1 MIKGKILIVD
11 DDEDYSESLK
21 LMLESRGYSVE
32 QAYNIREGKASILNE
47 KPQLII
53 LDVMMEKMTDGFD
66 LCRELK
72 ANPALSPIPILML
85 TAITDKTGIKYS
97 LEEDSEYLPADDYI
111 SKPISFSDLIYK
123 AERLLNAAASKAKDE
138 SSTTP
143 AFSDICKDKSLN
155 KSV

>member
-1 MIKGKILIVD
+1 MAKGKILIVD
-11 DDEDYSESLK
+11 DDKDYSESLM
-21 LMLESRGYSVE
+21 LMLESYGYIVE
-32 QAYNIREGKASILNE
+32 QAYNIREGKASIINE

-72 ANPALSPIPILML
+72 ANQALSSIPILML

-111 SKPISFSDLIYK
+111 SKPISFSDLISK
-123 AERLLNAAASKAKDE
+123 AERLIKAAA
-138 SSTTP
+138 
-143 AFSDICKDKSLN
+143 LN
-155 KSV
+155 VKE

>member
-1 MIKGKILIVD
+1 MAKGKILIVD
-11 DDEDYSESLK
+11 DDKDYSESLM
-21 LMLESRGYSVE
+21 LMLESYGYIVE
-32 QAYNIREGKASILNE
+32 QAYNIREGKASIINE

-72 ANPALSPIPILML
+72 ANPALSTIPILML

-111 SKPISFSDLIYK
+111 SKPISFSDLISK
-123 AERLLNAAASKAKDE
+123 AERLIKAAA
-138 SSTTP
+138 
-143 AFSDICKDKSLN
+143 LN
-155 KSV
+155 VKE

>member
-1 MIKGKILIVD
+1 MAKGKILIVD
-11 DDEDYSESLK
+11 DDKDYSESLM
-21 LMLESRGYSVE
+21 LMLESYGYIVE
-32 QAYNIREGKASILNE
+32 QAYNIREGKASIINE

-72 ANPALSPIPILML
+72 ANPALNTIPILML

-111 SKPISFSDLIYK
+111 SKPISFSDLISK
-123 AERLLNAAASKAKDE
+123 AERLIKAAA
-138 SSTTP
+138 
-143 AFSDICKDKSLN
+143 LN
-155 KSV
+155 VKE

>member
-1 MIKGKILIVD
+1 MAKGKILIVD
-11 DDEDYSESLK
+11 DDKDYSESLM
-21 LMLESRGYSVE
+21 LMLESYGYSVE
-32 QAYNIREGKASILNE
+32 QAYNIREGKTSIINE

-72 ANPALSPIPILML
+72 ANPALSSIPILML

-111 SKPISFSDLIYK
+111 SKPISFSDLISK
-123 AERLLNAAASKAKDE
+123 AERLIKAAA
-138 SSTTP
+138 
-143 AFSDICKDKSLN
+143 LN
-155 KSV
+155 VKE

>member
-1 MIKGKILIVD
+1 MTKGKILIVD
-11 DDEDYSESLK
+11 DDKDYSESLM
-21 LMLESRGYSVE
+21 LMLESYGYSVE
-32 QAYNIREGKASILNE
+32 QAYNIREGKTSIINE

-72 ANPALSPIPILML
+72 ANQALSSIPILML

-111 SKPISFSDLIYK
+111 SKPISFSDLISK
-123 AERLLNAAASKAKDE
+123 AERLIKAAA
-138 SSTTP
+138 
-143 AFSDICKDKSLN
+143 LN
-155 KSV
+155 VKE

>member
-1 MIKGKILIVD
+1 MTKGKILIVD
-11 DDEDYSESLK
+11 DDKDYSESLM
-21 LMLESRGYSVE
+21 LMLESYGYSVE
-32 QAYNIREGKASILNE
+32 QAYNIREGKTSIINE

-72 ANPALSPIPILML
+72 ANPALSSIPILML

-111 SKPISFSDLIYK
+111 SKPISFSDLISK
-123 AERLLNAAASKAKDE
+123 AERLIKAAA
-138 SSTTP
+138 
-143 AFSDICKDKSLN
+143 LN
-155 KSV
+155 VKE

>member
-21 LMLESRGYSVE
+21 LMLESRGYCVE

-72 ANPALSPIPILML
+72 ANPTLSTIPILML

-123 AERLLNAAASKAKDE
+123 AERLLNAASKANDGN
-138 SSTTP
+138 STAP
-143 AFSDICKDKSLN
+143 AFSDVCKDKSLN